1 MTYSKVEME
10 IIRKAETIGILK
22 IDKMKHHDVI
32 ENICDEIQSGLAWN
46 EKDKTIHAIGEM
58 GISLIY
64 LCAILDVNF
73 VNCLELAHE
82 RSR

>member
-10 IIRKAETIGILK
+10 ILRKAETIGILK
-22 IDKMKHHDVI
+22 IDKMKHFETM
-32 ENICDEIQSGLAWN
+32 ENINDDIRAGLAWG

-58 GISLIY
+58 GMSLIY

-73 VNCLELAHE
+73 VDCLELAHE
-82 RSR
+82 RS